1 MPELLA
7 PTRTEARH
15 ERTESAQPHNFVD
28 GAFAFALRLPGTR
41 NVSLIGFAGG
51 STYALPGL
59 GGPLANRYRKRLEAR
74 VSP

>member
-15 ERTESAQPHNFVD
+15 ERIESARPDAFAG
-28 GAFAFALRLPGTR
+28 GAFAPALRLPATG

-51 STYALPGL
+51 SAHALPGL
-59 GGPLANRYRKRLEAR
+59 GGLLANRCRKRLEAR